1 MFSNCWRG
9 LFGVSWTARRPSQST
24 LKEINLEFSLEAEAE
39 TPIFWLPDVKNW
51 PSWKDSDAEKDQRWE
66 EKEMTEDE
74 MDMSLSKLQEM
85 VTDRKH
91 GVLQSMTSQRAEH
104 DWAAKQ
110 QQMLIYYSAYPRALK
125 NFVKS
130 ALCLSSVHVTQHETW
145 NS

>member
-1 MFSNCWRG
+1 M
-9 LFGVSWTARRPSQST
+9 
-24 LKEINLEFSLEAEAE
+24 EAEAE

-51 PSWKDSDAEKDQRWE
+51 LSWKDSDAEKDQRWE

-91 GVLQSMTSQRAEH
+91 GVLQSMTSQTAEH

-125 NFVKS
+125 NFLNPHS
-130 ALCLSSVHVTQHETW
+130 AWALCM
-145 NS
+145 